1 MEEDDF
7 KDSKMRDHD
16 AFLYAVLE
24 LSARGGIQ
32 EEQIHLPWSVLVLW
46 TPTQPWVCP

>member
-24 LSARGGIQ
+24 LSARGGI
-32 EEQIHLPWSVLVLW
+32 
-46 TPTQPWVCP
+46 

>member
-7 KDSKMRDHD
+7 KDAKMRDHD

-24 LSARGGIQ
+24 LSVREGIQ

>member
-7 KDSKMRDHD
+7 KDAKMRDHD

-24 LSARGGIQ
+24 LSARSNDFPYKGK
-32 EEQIHLPWSVLVLW
+32 IHVS
-46 TPTQPWVCP
+46 